1 VPAFIVQRG
10 GDAAD
15 PLSMAILA
23 IFIALVIE
31 QLRPLQVQAMVS
43 SPLGR
48 LSAWVLAKA
57 GNRAAQRGRLP
68 WWVVVLATTLGT
80 ALAHSF
86 LWDVHPTLAF
96 AFNVATLYWA
106 IGFSG
111 DHQRFADIN
120 LALRMGELDH
130 ARRLLGEWR
139 GADSTGAD
147 ESEVARLAIEQALVS
162 SHRNVFAVIF
172 WFVVLPGP
180 SGAVLYRVARFLRE
194 DWARQADSGFGERA
208 SFARRA
214 FELIDWLPV
223 RLTAAS
229 LSVVGDFEDALY
241 CWRTQSMNWPD
252 KSSAILIAAGGGALG
267 VKLGMP
273 IHQSGEIVERP
284 EMGLGEETSADHMRG
299 VVRLIW
305 RALVVCLLVLILLT
319 LAGVAG
325 S

>member
-1 VPAFIVQRG
+1 
-10 GDAAD
+10 
-15 PLSMAILA
+15 MAILA
-23 IFIALVIE
+23 VFIALVIE
-31 QLRPLQVQAMVS
+31 QLRPLQAQAMVY

-48 LSAWVLAKA
+48 LSSWVFARV
-57 GNRAAQRGRLP
+57 GNRAAQRGRLS
-68 WWVVVLATTLGT
+68 WWLIVVSTTLGS
-80 ALAHSF
+80 AFAYSF
-86 LWDVHPTLAF
+86 LWDLHPVFAF
-96 AFNVATLYWA
+96 AFNVAVLYWA

-111 DHQRFADIN
+111 DHYRFADIN
-120 LALRMGELDH
+120 LALRMGELDR
-130 ARRLLGEWR
+130 ARKLLGEWR

-194 DWARQADSGFGERA
+194 DWAREADSGFGERA

-214 FELIDWLPV
+214 FELIDWVPV

-229 LSVVGDFEDALY
+229 LSVVGNFEDALY
-241 CWRTQSMNWPD
+241 CWRTQSMQWPD
-252 KSSAILIAAGGGALG
+252 RSSAILIAAGGGAMG

-273 IHQSGEIVERP
+273 IHQAGEIVDRP
-284 EMGLGEETSADHMRG
+284 PMGLGEETSADHMRG

-325 S
+325 G